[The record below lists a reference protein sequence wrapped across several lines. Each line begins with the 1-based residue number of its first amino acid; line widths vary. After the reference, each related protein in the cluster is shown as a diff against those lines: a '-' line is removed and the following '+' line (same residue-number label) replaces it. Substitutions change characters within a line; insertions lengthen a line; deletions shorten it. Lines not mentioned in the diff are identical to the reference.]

1 VLTNPYYKG
10 IVTMNGAQ
18 HAGSHEPLVPTAT
31 WDTVQRILASRRQG
45 ERSRIHTHYLKS
57 TIRCFNC
64 QRRLLVHNARSKSGR
79 VYDYFVCSG
88 RQHGTP
94 RCAQSALRISDVERR
109 VEDAYERIQIPTHRR
124 KEIELH
130 WQDRLAAEASG
141 SEQKRSELAVQAQEI
156 RLRQEKL
163 LEAYY
168 SDALPHDLFIKEQR
182 KLADSLSRTEAEEE
196 RLSDD
201 VAFRMKHLAESLDLL
216 EDACDRYLAAAPADR
231 KQLNNA
237 LLDRVLIGPNPEDI
251 CVALRPEIAKLGLR
265 GATEEDF
272 V

>member
-1 VLTNPYYKG
+1 VLTNSYYKG
-10 IVTMNGAQ
+10 IVTLNGVQ
-18 HAGSHEPLVPTAT
+18 HAGSHEPLVPAKT
-31 WDTVQRILASRRQG
+31 WDTVQGLLASRRQG